1 MVFLHVTYLPVSS
14 EQLESILKL
23 ILSTRAAGGG
33 GGVTV
38 MDGWGRRERR
48 ADGGVW
54 NRPYTDDVMLL
65 MRLQW

>member
-38 MDGWGRRERR
+38 MDG
-48 ADGGVW
+48 
-54 NRPYTDDVMLL
+54 
-65 MRLQW
+65 